1 METFLL
7 NFKQFLVTETQK
19 ESQKIAKSMKL
30 LSEKIAEWIKSLDK
44 EDDYFSIML
53 SGKN

>member
-1 METFLL
+1 M
-7 NFKQFLVTETQK
+7 
-19 ESQKIAKSMKL
+19 KI

-44 EDDYFSIML
+44 EDDYVGIMP